1 MEAELEKMKMYEQ
14 SYHTQEKR
22 LQSALDRCDDLFNEK
37 NNIEQV
43 HVDLVSEYNNSKK
56 ANEKLTIYNRTLS
69 LEVQGLQTRA
79 D

>member
-22 LQSALDRCDDLFNEK
+22 LQAALDNAEDLFEEK

-43 HVDLVSEYNNSKK
+43 HLDLVSEF
-56 ANEKLTIYNRTLS
+56 NEARKENETLQFENRSLS
-69 LEVQGLQTRA
+69 LEV
-79 D
+79 